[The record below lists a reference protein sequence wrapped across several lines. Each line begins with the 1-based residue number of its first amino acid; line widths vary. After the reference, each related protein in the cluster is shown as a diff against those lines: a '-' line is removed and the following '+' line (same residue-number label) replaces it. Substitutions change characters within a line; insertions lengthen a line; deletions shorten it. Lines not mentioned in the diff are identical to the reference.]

1 MLLQPIKERISD
13 RLINDYSELSCSQVS
28 DVVDLVFEELL
39 DFRYGHIEAV
49 SVATGIEAQAIV
61 AVLEGFLNE

>member
-49 SVATGIEAQAIV
+49 SVATGIEAQVIGLARGD
-61 AVLEGFLNE
+61 LS

>member
-13 RLINDYSELSCSQVS
+13 RLINDSELSCSQIPS
-28 DVVDLVFEELL
+28 VVDLVL

-49 SVATGIEAQAIV
+49 SVATESK
-61 AVLEGFLNE
+61 

>member
-13 RLINDYSELSCSQVS
+13 RLINDSELSCSQVS

-39 DFRYGHIEAV
+39 DFRYGHIDAV

>member
-1 MLLQPIKERISD
+1 MLLQPIKERIRD
-13 RLINDYSELSCSQVS
+13 TLINDSELSRSQVS
-28 DVVDLVFEELL
+28 DVVDLVFDELL

-49 SVATGIEAQAIV
+49 SVATRIEAQAIV

>member
-13 RLINDYSELSCSQVS
+13 RLINDSELSCSQVS
-28 DVVDLVFEELL
+28 DVVDLIFEELL

>member
-1 MLLQPIKERISD
+1 MLLQPIKERIRD
-13 RLINDYSELSCSQVS
+13 RHINDSELSRSQVS
-28 DVVDLVFEELL
+28 DVVDLVFDELL
-39 DFRYGHIEAV
+39 DFRYGHIDAV

>member
-13 RLINDYSELSCSQVS
+13 RLINDSELSCSQIPS
-28 DVVDLVFEELL
+28 VVDLVL

-49 SVATGIEAQAIV
+49 SVATGIEAQVIV
-61 AVLEGFLNE
+61 AVLKEFLNE

>member
-13 RLINDYSELSCSQVS
+13 RLINDSDLTVSQVPS
-28 DVVDLVFEELL
+28 VVDLVLEELL

>member
-13 RLINDYSELSCSQVS
+13 RLINDSDLTVSQVP

-49 SVATGIEAQAIV
+49 SVATGIEAQVIV
-61 AVLEGFLNE
+61 AVFKEFLYE

>member
-1 MLLQPIKERISD
+1 MLLQPIKERIRD
-13 RLINDYSELSCSQVS
+13 RLINDSELSCSQVS
-28 DVVDLVFEELL
+28 DVVDLIFEELL

>member
-13 RLINDYSELSCSQVS
+13 RLINDSDLTVSQVP

-49 SVATGIEAQAIV
+49 SVATWIEAQVIV
-61 AVLEGFLNE
+61 AVFKEFLYE